1 MKSHGTVIERQPVR
15 AKTLNQVRQEGF
27 SALTESLG
35 PVDTIR
41 FIQQFDLGHG
51 DYTAERHRILGNPTV
66 DELFRMIK
74 ERRKKKAPAV
84 DHRGSN
90 EG

>member
-1 MKSHGTVIERQPVR
+1 MKSHGIVIDRQPVKT
-15 AKTLNQVRQEGF
+15 KTLNQVRQEGI

-41 FIQQFDLGHG
+41 FLQQFDLGHG

-66 DELFRMIK
+66 DELFRKIK
-74 ERRKKKAPAV
+74 EHRKKTAPE
-84 DHRGSN
+84 R
-90 EG
+90 

>member
-1 MKSHGTVIERQPVR
+1 MKSHGTTLERYPVKT
-15 AKTLNQVRQEGF
+15 KTLNEVRQEGI

-41 FIQQFDLGHG
+41 FLQQFDLGHG

-66 DELFRMIK
+66 DELFRVIK
-74 ERRKKKAPAV
+74 ERRKKAT
-84 DHRGSN
+84 HGR
-90 EG
+90 